1 MDAGLL
7 LLLFLV
13 IAAVGYAV
21 LSPLRD
27 PAAAED
33 DEEEEALA
41 HRLADLELRKET
53 KYAEIRDAEADLHA
67 GKLSEED
74 HRELD
79 RTLRTEAIALLEQI
93 DRLHGHSPAES
104 GRDNGR
110 PS

>member
-27 PAAAED
+27 PPGP
-33 DEEEEALA
+33 DEEDTQAQ
-41 HRLADLELRKET
+41 RLADLELRKET
-53 KYAEIRDAEADLHA
+53 KYEEIRDAEADLHA
-67 GKLSEED
+67 GKLSAED

-79 RTLRTEAIALLEQI
+79 RALRTEAIAILEQI
-93 DRLHGHSPAES
+93 DRVHGRSPGES

>member
-1 MDAGLL
+1 LDAGLL

-27 PAAAED
+27 PTAAED
-33 DEEEEALA
+33 DEEEALA

-67 GKLSEED
+67 GKLSDED

-79 RTLRTEAIALLEQI
+79 RTLRTEAIAILEQI
-93 DRLHGHSPAES
+93 DRLHGRSPEES